1 MNSAICNDREYHV
14 PHLNEPGEY
23 YTKWNVC
30 WACSA
35 MSDSLWPHGLEP
47 TGSLC
52 PWDSL
57 GKNTGVGCH
66 FFLQGIFSTQGA
78 NLHLLQVSCISRK
91 VLYHWATWEVKW
103 NKSNEE
109 RQISYG
115 FTHMWSIKWKNK
127 WTKKLNKI
135 NSDTKIR
142 SDLTKGEGSWRVG
155 KKREGN
161 GDEW

>member
-1 MNSAICNDREYHV
+1 MKSAICNDREYHV

-23 YTKWNVC
+23 YAKWNVC

-127 WTKKLNKI
+127 WTKKLNKNKLRYKDQI
-135 NSDTKIR
+135 WSYQR
-142 SDLTKGEGSWRVG
+142 GRELEGG
-155 KKREGN
+155 
-161 GDEW
+161 